1 MKKIIRLTESDLAR
15 IVKRVIM
22 EQPVTSTP
30 PTNPRIGLPPTNPA
44 ASGAKPTTKPVASGA
59 KPTTQPTT
67 SVKLIPTDVWNALF
81 KYLSQTKSGVK
92 KGVGP
97 KTKEEFYYAGQW
109 VIWRNQ
115 KRNSGYLI
123 SVGSGSS
130 IKLFKLGEK
139 FRLDWGSLGYTKI
152 ISKDGQTIPLQSI
165 IPGINDHVSGKGKI
179 PPPNKVG
186 SGGTTTQPKPTGT
199 TKPPTTGTTK
209 PKPTGTTK
217 PPTTG
222 TTKPPTTGG
231 GGPKPTGID
240 KVKELEQGSVAA
252 KIKG

>member
-30 PTNPRIGLPPTNPA
+30 PTNPAAAGSAIGSA
-44 ASGAKPTTKPVASGA
+44 GGGAKPTTKPAASV
-59 KPTTQPTT
+59 
-67 SVKLIPTDVWNALF
+67 SLIPTDVWNALF
-81 KYLSQTKSGVK
+81 EYLSKTKSGVK
-92 KGVGP
+92 KGVMP
-97 KTKEEFYYAGQW
+97 NTKEEFYYAGQW

-115 KRNSGYLI
+115 KRNSGYQI